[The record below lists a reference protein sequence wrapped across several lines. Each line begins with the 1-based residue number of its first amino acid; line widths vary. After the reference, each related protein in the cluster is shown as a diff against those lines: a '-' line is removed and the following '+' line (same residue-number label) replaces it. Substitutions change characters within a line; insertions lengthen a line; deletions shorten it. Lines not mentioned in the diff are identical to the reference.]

1 MDFKEKKYY
10 PVYLVPGIV
19 HRTGEFLRGI
29 FGQTFYQILCPI
41 WIEEPM
47 TYTFAGTGN
56 VWIAKIRLRFVYST
70 VLPD

>member
-1 MDFKEKKYY
+1 MALSGRERRNSFHSFAEKWYWY
-10 PVYLVPGIV
+10 
-19 HRTGEFLRGI
+19 RTGEFLRDI

-56 VWIAKIRLRFVYST
+56 V
-70 VLPD
+70 

>member
-1 MDFKEKKYY
+1 MELSGKERRNSFHFFVEKWY
-10 PVYLVPGIV
+10 
-19 HRTGEFLRGI
+19 RTGEFLRGI

-56 VWIAKIRLRFVYST
+56 V
-70 VLPD
+70 